1 MVEWISK
8 EEDEETKTEKENKE
22 RKKDTGRRI
31 PRSLSNE
38 FSN

>member
-8 EEDEETKTEKENKE
+8 GETKTEKENKE
-22 RKKDTGRRI
+22 RKKDRGRRI

-38 FSN
+38 FSNYEK